1 MVIDLTGS
9 ASKIVHR
16 PLPMDDPRQRKPDI
30 SKANELLDWRPALPL
45 RQGLAKTITFFEEF
59 LAKEHATVQP
69 K

>member
-1 MVIDLTGS
+1 
-9 ASKIVHR
+9 
-16 PLPMDDPRQRKPDI
+16 MDDPRQRKPDI